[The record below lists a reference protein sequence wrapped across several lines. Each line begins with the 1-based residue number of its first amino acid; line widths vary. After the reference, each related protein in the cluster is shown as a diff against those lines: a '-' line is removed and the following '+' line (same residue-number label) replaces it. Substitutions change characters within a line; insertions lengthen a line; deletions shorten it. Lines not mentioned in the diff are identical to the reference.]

1 MIASPARKT
10 RKGAMV
16 LASLLGLALV
26 AGCATMDTSDDTGTG
41 RDGAT
46 GGTGSGSGTGSC
58 TAATTAAPVRVSTTS
73 PQATRPSTDHRARRL
88 IGPPPVDVAPAT
100 PARP

>member
-46 GGTGSGSGTGSC
+46 GGTGSGGN
-58 TAATTAAPVRVSTTS
+58 
-73 PQATRPSTDHRARRL
+73 
-88 IGPPPVDVAPAT
+88 
-100 PARP
+100 